1 MKKLLAMSVLTA
13 LLTTA
18 CTTQTAHIGGKV
30 TDNIK
35 PTKSVTQSFFI
46 GGIVQEETLNVVEV
60 CGSKDKVQQVE
71 TVLSGGDI
79 LLGLVTIGI
88 YTPRTANVYCK

>member
-1 MKKLLAMSVLTA
+1 MKKLLAISVLTA

-18 CTTQTAHIGGKV
+18 CTTQTAHISGKV

-46 GGIVQEETLNVVEV
+46 GGIGQEETLNVTEI
-60 CGSKDKVQQVE
+60 CGSTDKVNQVE
-71 TVLSGGDI
+71 TVLSGSNI
-79 LLGLVTIGI
+79 LVGIVTIGI

>member
-46 GGIVQEETLNVVEV
+46 GGI
-60 CGSKDKVQQVE
+60 GKK
-71 TVLSGGDI
+71 
-79 LLGLVTIGI
+79 
-88 YTPRTANVYCK
+88 KH

>member
-1 MKKLLAMSVLTA
+1 MKKLLAISVLTA

-46 GGIVQEETLNVVEV
+46 GGIGQEETLNVTEI
-60 CGSKDKVQQVE
+60 CGSTDKVNQVE
-71 TVLSGGDI
+71 TVLSGSNI
-79 LLGLVTIGI
+79 LVGIVTLGI

>member
-1 MKKLLAMSVLTA
+1 
-13 LLTTA
+13 
-18 CTTQTAHIGGKV
+18 
-30 TDNIK
+30 
-35 PTKSVTQSFFI
+35 
-46 GGIVQEETLNVVEV
+46 LNVVEV

>member
-46 GGIVQEETLNVVEV
+46 
-60 CGSKDKVQQVE
+60 
-71 TVLSGGDI
+71 
-79 LLGLVTIGI
+79 
-88 YTPRTANVYCK
+88 